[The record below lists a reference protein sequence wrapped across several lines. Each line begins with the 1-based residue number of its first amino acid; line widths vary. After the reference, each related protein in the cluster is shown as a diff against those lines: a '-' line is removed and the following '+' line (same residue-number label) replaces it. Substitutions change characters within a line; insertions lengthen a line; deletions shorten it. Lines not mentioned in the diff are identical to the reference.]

1 VSTCTLP
8 PSCLP
13 RLRFQP
19 ADAPLPALTHIT
31 DFLAEFR
38 AIAEHPQTGGKLETI
53 GETGDKSGSLGGTQC
68 TRAGGGYP
76 LFAWTRRIPAR
87 SWYSNP
93 MTTGLQHLTTAR
105 RLTPSALVHRSPSCA
120 RRQEARKIKK
130 PAAPKI
136 YLSAGIHGDEP
147 AGPLALL
154 ELLAEGF
161 FDDRAHWFICPV
173 LNPLGFIKGTRE
185 NADGTDLNRDYH
197 ARHSAEVRAHI
208 AWLQRQPPF
217 DLTLCLHED
226 WESTGFYL
234 YEHNPKHRPSLAPA
248 LLAAV
253 RPHMPIEPA
262 HIIDGRPIDEPGILR
277 PEIDAQDRDDW
288 PEQLYLR
295 EHFHYD
301 LGYTM
306 ETPSSLPLAPR
317 VAAQK
322 KLVATAVEGVLREFE
337 RES

>member
-1 VSTCTLP
+1 VSTRTLP
-8 PSCLP
+8 PSHRP
-13 RLRFQP
+13 TLRFQP
-19 ADAPLPALTHIT
+19 AAAPLPALASIA

-38 AIAEHPQTGGKLETI
+38 AIAEHPQTGGQLETI
-53 GETGDKSGSLGGTQC
+53 GEVGDQCASVGGNKCGSL
-68 TRAGGGYP
+68 GGGYP
-76 LFAWTRRIPAR
+76 LFAWTKRAAK
-87 SWYSNP
+87 S
-93 MTTGLQHLTTAR
+93 H
-105 RLTPSALVHRSPSCA
+105 RLT
-120 RRQEARKIKK
+120 
-130 PAAPKI
+130 APLPKL

-161 FDDRAHWFICPV
+161 FDDRAHWLVCPV
-173 LNPLGFIKGTRE
+173 LNPLGFVKGTRE
-185 NADGTDLNRDYH
+185 NPENIDLNRDYL
-197 ARHSAEVRAHI
+197 ARRSAEVRAHI

-248 LLAAV
+248 LLDSV

-277 PEIDAQDRDDW
+277 PEIVAQDRDDW

-295 EHFHYD
+295 EHYHYD

-317 VAAQK
+317 IAAQK
-322 KLVATAVEGVLREFE
+322 ALVATAVEGLLKEFG
-337 RES
+337 RAC

>member
-8 PSCLP
+8 PSRLSRRP
-13 RLRFQP
+13 PLRFQP
-19 ADAPLPALTHIT
+19 AASPLPALTHVA
-31 DFLAEFR
+31 DFLAAFR
-38 AIAEHPQTGGKLETI
+38 KIAEHPQTGGKLETM
-53 GETGDKSGSLGGTQC
+53 GEVTDRGAS
-68 TRAGGGYP
+68 AGGDQCVSAGGDQCGRLGTDHP
-76 LFAWTRRIPAR
+76 LFAWTRRVPAR
-87 SWYSNP
+87 LSY
-93 MTTGLQHLTTAR
+93 G
-105 RLTPSALVHRSPSCA
+105 TPSTGPQ
-120 RRQEARKIKK
+120 QEARQIKK
-130 PAAPKI
+130 PEAPKI

-161 FDDRAHWFICPV
+161 FDDRAHWFMCPV

-208 AWLQRQPPF
+208 AWLQSQPTF

-234 YEHNPKHRPSLAPA
+234 YEHNLKHRPSLAPA
-248 LLAAV
+248 LLNAV
-253 RPHMPIEPA
+253 RPHMPIERA

-277 PEIDAQDRDDW
+277 PEINAQDRDDW

-317 VAAQK
+317 IDAQK
-322 KLVATAVEGVLREFE
+322 ALVATAVERLLKEFHAE
-337 RES
+337 T

>member
-8 PSCLP
+8 PSRLSRRP
-13 RLRFQP
+13 PLRFQP
-19 ADAPLPALTHIT
+19 AASPLPALTHVA
-31 DFLAEFR
+31 DFLAAFR
-38 AIAEHPQTGGKLETI
+38 KIAEQTQTDDQCASAVGGKLETM
-53 GETGDKSGSLGGTQC
+53 GEVADWRANAGGDQCGSLGTSH
-68 TRAGGGYP
+68 P
-76 LFAWTRRIPAR
+76 LFAWTRRVPAH
-87 SWYSNP
+87 SWNAPS
-93 MTTGLQHLTTAR
+93 TGPQ
-105 RLTPSALVHRSPSCA
+105 
-120 RRQEARKIKK
+120 QEARQIKK

-161 FDDRAHWFICPV
+161 FDDRAHWFMCPV
-173 LNPLGFIKGTRE
+173 LNPLGFVKGTRE
-185 NADGTDLNRDYH
+185 NADGIDLNRDYH

-208 AWLQRQPPF
+208 AWLQSQPTF

-248 LLAAV
+248 LLDAA

-277 PEIDAQDRDDW
+277 PEINAQDRDDW

-295 EHFHYD
+295 KHFHYD

-317 VAAQK
+317 IAAQK
-322 KLVATAVEGVLREFE
+322 ALVATAVEGLLKEFG
-337 RES
+337 RAC